1 MFVIQATVAFAA
13 APPTENVSVFT
24 GPYTTPPSPMDE
36 YSFSDPS
43 IYEAIRTELVT
54 SGVSS
59 VTLRSNSI
67 STIIT
72 NKVQSLEITDLNG
85 IELKSND
92 IKNIILYFPNLQ
104 SLRLEN
110 CYIASI
116 PAEIENL
123 FYLKELY
130 LNNNDITDLNNVNL
144 NNMNSLTVIE
154 LNNCKINDLRSI
166 FNSSNISVLRL
177 ENNAITSDLI
187 PKEINAPKLT
197 ELDLCYNKLT
207 QTPLVFTELQMLKKL
222 YLKGN
227 QFEKDP
233 SPYFSNLEII
243 EVKSSDTNALLRAK
257 GTTSTYLPELNL
269 GGYTFHNCSF
279 FNGIFSLF
287 NKYINSNN

>member
-1 MFVIQATVAFAA
+1 MFVIQAAVVFAA

-54 SGVSS
+54 SGVNS

-72 NKVQSLEITDLNG
+72 NKVQSLEIADLNG

-110 CYIASI
+110 CYIVSV

-123 FYLKELY
+123 FNLKELY
-130 LNNNDITDLNNVNL
+130 LNNNDITNLNNVNL
-144 NNMNSLTVIE
+144 NNMNTLNVLE
-154 LNNCKINDLRSI
+154 LNNCKINDLSSI
-166 FNSSNISVLRL
+166 FNSSNLSVLRL
-177 ENNAITSDLI
+177 TNNAITSDMI
-187 PKEINAPKLT
+187 PKEINVPRLS
-197 ELDLCYNKLT
+197 ELDLSYNQLT
-207 QTPLVFTELQMLKKL
+207 QTPMVLTDLQMLQRL
-222 YLKGN
+222 YLIGN
-227 QFEKDP
+227 QFAKDP
-233 SPYFSNLEII
+233 SPYFSNLEVI
-243 EVKSSDTNALLRAK
+243 EVKNDRISTLQAK
-257 GTTSTYLPELNL
+257 ATTSTHFSEFNFD
-269 GGYTFHNCSF
+269 GYSFHNCSF
-279 FNGIFSLF
+279 FSEIFSLF